1 MNTRIKDVLGVAVA
15 VAVLALGW
23 AATRYVDVFS
33 SSSEPGTFR
42 SFSVSGEGKVVIVP
56 DVAQV
61 WFSVVTEGGKDLA
74 ALQTKNTE
82 KVNKAIEFVKAQGVK
97 VEDIKTESYS
107 INPRYQSYNCDVRPL
122 PLLYPMGV
130 GGAETSIAYPEP
142 TPCPPADIVGYTIR
156 QSVSVKVRDF
166 TKIGDILSGVV
177 NAGANNVNGP
187 AFVVDDPTKARND
200 AREEAIQKA
209 QQSAREI
216 ADAAGFRLG
225 RLLGID
231 EGGNYPIYYEKAY
244 GRGGAV
250 AMDAAAVPAPTI
262 EPGSQDVTVTV
273 NLRYEIR

>member
-1 MNTRIKDVLGVAVA
+1 MNARIKDVFGVAVA

-33 SSSEPGTFR
+33 SSIEHGSFR

-97 VEDIKTESYS
+97 AEDIKTESYS
-107 INPRYQSYNCDVRPL
+107 ISPPYQSYNCDVRPL
-122 PLLYPMGV
+122 PLMYPADGS
-130 GGAETSIAYPEP
+130 ETSIAYPEP
-142 TPCPPADIVGYTIR
+142 TPCPPAEIVGYTIN

-177 NAGANNVNGP
+177 SAGANNVNGP
-187 AFVVDDPTKARND
+187 SFVVDDPTKARND
-200 AREEAIQKA
+200 AREEAIRKA
-209 QQSAREI
+209 QESAKEI
-216 ADAAGFRLG
+216 AGAAGFGLG

-231 EGGNYPIYYEKAY
+231 EGGNYPVYYDKAF
-244 GRGGAV
+244 GRGGATME
-250 AMDAAAVPAPTI
+250 ATAAPAPVI
-262 EPGSQDVTVTV
+262 EPSSQDVTVTV
-273 NLRYEIR
+273 TLR